1 MDSMNHLMGKLE
13 MERHLWN
20 ESRTRD
26 FQMVD
31 FIIHPPARQRV
42 SEGVPAHGMPR
53 RGSAAALPLR
63 VAYAEASEPD
73 PVARQPQVLARRRQ
87 TAAFGLG
94 GGIAPG
100 PEQPPR

>member
-73 PVARQPQVLARRRQ
+73 PVAR
-87 TAAFGLG
+87 
-94 GGIAPG
+94 
-100 PEQPPR
+100 